1 MNRRHFLLLT
11 AVALAA
17 CGKKAPKHSALPR
30 GSAVLALGDSLT
42 YGYGANPTE
51 SYPARLAE
59 LTGWTVT
66 NGGVSGDT
74 SAQSAQALA
83 RLPELLREHTPRL
96 VIISIGGNDFLRRQ
110 PENETRTNIR
120 AIIQAC
126 KAAGAETL
134 LVGVPGVGVGA
145 ALGYP
150 GDHPLYADLAKAEN
164 VPYYANGWSQILG
177 EDALKSDQIHPN
189 AAGYAEFARGL
200 TAYLKENG
208 WLR

>member
-11 AVALAA
+11 AAALAA

-74 SAQSAQALA
+74 SAQALA

-177 EDALKSDQIHPN
+177 KDALKSDQIHPN
-189 AAGYAEFARGL
+189 AAGYDTFARGL
-200 TAYLKENG
+200 AAYLKESG

>member
-1 MNRRHFLLLT
+1 MNRRLFLLL
-11 AVALAA
+11 AAAALAA
-17 CGKKAPKHSALPR
+17 CGKKTAKHAALPR

-42 YGYGANPTE
+42 YGQGANPSE
-51 SYPARLAE
+51 SSPARLAAIS
-59 LTGWTVT
+59 GWNIT
-66 NGGVSGDT
+66 NGGISGDT
-74 SAQSAQALA
+74 SAQALA
-83 RLPELLREHTPRL
+83 RLPELLRAHAPRL
-96 VIISIGGNDFLRRQ
+96 VIISIGGNDFLRRL
-110 PENETRTNIR
+110 PENETRANIR

-134 LVGVPGVGVGA
+134 LVGVPSVGVGA

-150 GDHPLYADLAKAEN
+150 GAPPLYADLAKAEN

-177 EDALKSDQIHPN
+177 KDALKSDQIHPN

>member
-11 AVALAA
+11 AALLTA

-59 LTGWTVT
+59 LTGWAIT

-74 SAQSAQALA
+74 SAQALA
-83 RLPELLREHTPRL
+83 RLPELLREHTPHL

-110 PENETRTNIR
+110 PESETRANIR

-177 EDALKSDQIHPN
+177 KDALKSDQIHPN

>member
-11 AVALAA
+11 AAALAA
-17 CGKKAPKHSALPR
+17 CGKKTAKHAALPR

-74 SAQSAQALA
+74 SAQALA
-83 RLPELLREHTPRL
+83 RLPELLREHTPHL

-177 EDALKSDQIHPN
+177 KDALKSDQIHPN

>member
-11 AVALAA
+11 AAALAA
-17 CGKKAPKHSALPR
+17 CGKKTAKHAALPR
-30 GSAVLALGDSLT
+30 GTAVLALGDSLT
-42 YGYGANPTE
+42 YGYGASPAE
-51 SYPARLAE
+51 SYPARLAT
-59 LTGWTVT
+59 LSGWSIT

-74 SAQSAQALA
+74 SAQALA

-126 KAAGAETL
+126 KAAGAEVI
-134 LVGVPGVGVGA
+134 LVGVPGIGVGA

-150 GDHPLYADLAKAEN
+150 GDHPLYAELAKAEN
-164 VPYYANGWSQILG
+164 IPYYQGGWAKILG
-177 EDALKSDQIHPN
+177 NESLKSDQVHPN
-189 AAGYAEFARGL
+189 AAGYEAFARDF
-200 TAYLKENG
+200 AAWLKENG

>member
-11 AVALAA
+11 AALLTA
-17 CGKKAPKHSALPR
+17 CSKKAPKHNALPR

-42 YGYGANPTE
+42 YGYGANPAE

-74 SAQSAQALA
+74 SAQALA

-110 PENETRTNIR
+110 PENETRANIR

-126 KAAGAETL
+126 KAAGAEVI
-134 LVGVPGVGVGA
+134 LVGVPGIGVGA

-150 GDHPLYADLAKAEN
+150 GDHPLYAELAKAEN
-164 VPYYANGWSQILG
+164 IPYYQGGWAKILG
-177 EDALKSDQIHPN
+177 NESLKSDQVHPN
-189 AAGYAEFARGL
+189 AAGYEAFARDF
-200 TAYLKENG
+200 AAWLKENG

>member
-11 AVALAA
+11 AAALAA
-17 CGKKAPKHSALPR
+17 CGKKAPKHNALPR

-59 LTGWTVT
+59 LTGWAIT

-74 SAQSAQALA
+74 SAQALA
-83 RLPELLREHTPRL
+83 RLPGLLREHTPHL

-110 PENETRTNIR
+110 PENETRANIR

-164 VPYYANGWSQILG
+164 IPYYANGWSQILG
-177 EDALKSDQIHPN
+177 KDTLKSDQIHPN

>member
-11 AVALAA
+11 AAALAA

-59 LTGWTVT
+59 LTGWAIT

-74 SAQSAQALA
+74 SAQALA
-83 RLPELLREHTPRL
+83 RLPALLREHTPHL

-164 VPYYANGWSQILG
+164 IPYYANGWSQILG
-177 EDALKSDQIHPN
+177 KDALKSDQIHPN
-189 AAGYAEFARGL
+189 AAGYDTFARGL
-200 TAYLKENG
+200 AAYLKESG

>member
-11 AVALAA
+11 AAALAA
-17 CGKKAPKHSALPR
+17 CGKKAPKHNALPR

-59 LTGWTVT
+59 LTGWTIT

-74 SAQSAQALA
+74 SAQALA

-177 EDALKSDQIHPN
+177 KNALKSDQIHPN

>member
-11 AVALAA
+11 AALLTA

-59 LTGWTVT
+59 LTGWAIT

-74 SAQSAQALA
+74 SAQALA
-83 RLPELLREHTPRL
+83 RLPELLREHTPHL

-164 VPYYANGWSQILG
+164 IPDYANGWSQILG
-177 EDALKSDQIHPN
+177 KDALKSDQIHPN

>member
-11 AVALAA
+11 AAALAA
-17 CGKKAPKHSALPR
+17 CGKKNPKHNALPR

-74 SAQSAQALA
+74 SAQALA

-126 KAAGAETL
+126 KAAGAKTL

-177 EDALKSDQIHPN
+177 KDALKSDQIHPN

>member
-1 MNRRHFLLLT
+1 MNRRHFLILT
-11 AVALAA
+11 AAAFAA
-17 CGKKAPKHSALPR
+17 CGKKAPKHNALPR

-59 LTGWTVT
+59 LTGWAIT

-74 SAQSAQALA
+74 SAQALA

-177 EDALKSDQIHPN
+177 KDALKSDQIHPN
-189 AAGYAEFARGL
+189 AAGYDTFARGL
-200 TAYLKENG
+200 AAYLKENG

>member
-11 AVALAA
+11 AAALAA

-59 LTGWTVT
+59 LTGWAIT

-74 SAQSAQALA
+74 STQALA

-126 KAAGAETL
+126 KAAGAEVI
-134 LVGVPGVGVGA
+134 LVGVPGIGVGA

-150 GDHPLYADLAKAEN
+150 GDHPLYAELAKAEN
-164 VPYYANGWSQILG
+164 IPYYQGGWAKILG
-177 EDALKSDQIHPN
+177 NESLKSDQVHPN

>member
-74 SAQSAQALA
+74 SAQALA

>member
-11 AVALAA
+11 AAALAA
-17 CGKKAPKHSALPR
+17 CGKKAPKHNALPR

-59 LTGWTVT
+59 LTGWAIT

-74 SAQSAQALA
+74 SAQALA
-83 RLPELLREHTPRL
+83 RLPELLREHTPHL
-96 VIISIGGNDFLRRQ
+96 VIISIGGNDFLHRQ

-177 EDALKSDQIHPN
+177 KDALKSDQIHPN

>member
-11 AVALAA
+11 AAALAA

-59 LTGWTVT
+59 LTGWAIT

-74 SAQSAQALA
+74 SAQALA

-164 VPYYANGWSQILG
+164 VPYYANGWSQILSK
-177 EDALKSDQIHPN
+177 DALKSDQIHPN

>member
-1 MNRRHFLLLT
+1 MKNLLLPLLT
-11 AVALAA
+11 AALLTA

-30 GSAVLALGDSLT
+30 GSAVLAFGDSLT
-42 YGYGANPTE
+42 YGYGTNPTE

-74 SAQSAQALA
+74 SAQALA

-177 EDALKSDQIHPN
+177 KDALKSDQIHPN

>member
-11 AVALAA
+11 AAALAA
-17 CGKKAPKHSALPR
+17 CGKKNPKHNALPR

-59 LTGWTVT
+59 LTGWAIT

-74 SAQSAQALA
+74 SAQALA

-177 EDALKSDQIHPN
+177 KDALKSDQIHPN
-189 AAGYAEFARGL
+189 AAGYDTFARGL
-200 TAYLKENG
+200 AAYLKENG

>member
-11 AVALAA
+11 AAALAA

-74 SAQSAQALA
+74 SAQALA

-164 VPYYANGWSQILG
+164 VPYYAIGWSQILG
-177 EDALKSDQIHPN
+177 KDALKSDQIHPN

>member
-1 MNRRHFLLLT
+1 MNRRHFLILT
-11 AVALAA
+11 AAALAA
-17 CGKKAPKHSALPR
+17 CGKKAPKHNALPR

-59 LTGWTVT
+59 LTGWAIT

-74 SAQSAQALA
+74 SAQALA

-177 EDALKSDQIHPN
+177 KDALKSDQIHPN

>member
-17 CGKKAPKHSALPR
+17 CGKKAPKHNALPR

-74 SAQSAQALA
+74 SAQALA

-177 EDALKSDQIHPN
+177 KDALKSDQIHPN

>member
-1 MNRRHFLLLT
+1 MNRRHFLILT
-11 AVALAA
+11 AAALAA
-17 CGKKAPKHSALPR
+17 CGKKSPKHNALPR

-42 YGYGANPTE
+42 YGYGANPAE

-74 SAQSAQALA
+74 SAQALA
-83 RLPELLREHTPRL
+83 RLPELLREHTPHL

-110 PENETRTNIR
+110 PENETRANIR

-126 KAAGAETL
+126 KAADAEAI
-134 LVGVPGVGVGA
+134 LVGVPGIGVGA

-150 GDHPLYADLAKAEN
+150 GDHPLYAELAKAEN
-164 VPYYANGWSQILG
+164 VPYYQGGWAKILG
-177 EDALKSDQIHPN
+177 NESLKSDQVHPN
-189 AAGYAEFARGL
+189 AAGYEAFARDF
-200 TAYLKENG
+200 AAWLKENG

>member
-11 AVALAA
+11 AAALAA
-17 CGKKAPKHSALPR
+17 CGKKAPKHNALPR

-59 LTGWTVT
+59 LTGWAIS

-74 SAQSAQALA
+74 SAQALA

-177 EDALKSDQIHPN
+177 KDALKSDQIHPN

>member
-11 AVALAA
+11 AAALAA
-17 CGKKAPKHSALPR
+17 CGKKNPKHNALPR

-59 LTGWTVT
+59 LTGWAIT

-74 SAQSAQALA
+74 SAQALA

-177 EDALKSDQIHPN
+177 KDALKSDQIHPN

>member
-11 AVALAA
+11 AALLTA

-74 SAQSAQALA
+74 SAQALA
-83 RLPELLREHTPRL
+83 RLPELLREHTPHL

-150 GDHPLYADLAKAEN
+150 GDPPLYADLAKAEN

-177 EDALKSDQIHPN
+177 KDALKSDQIHPN

-200 TAYLKENG
+200 AAYLKENG

>member
-1 MNRRHFLLLT
+1 MNRRHFRLLT
-11 AVALAA
+11 AVLLTA

-59 LTGWTVT
+59 LTGWAIT

-74 SAQSAQALA
+74 SAQALA
-83 RLPELLREHTPRL
+83 RLPELLREHTPHL

-177 EDALKSDQIHPN
+177 KDALKSDQIHPN

>member
-11 AVALAA
+11 AAALAA
-17 CGKKAPKHSALPR
+17 CGKKPPKHNALPR

-74 SAQSAQALA
+74 SAQALA

-134 LVGVPGVGVGA
+134 LVGVPGVGIGA

-150 GDHPLYADLAKAEN
+150 GDQPLYADLAKAEN

-177 EDALKSDQIHPN
+177 KDALKSDQIHPN

>member
-11 AVALAA
+11 AAALAA
-17 CGKKAPKHSALPR
+17 CGKKSPKHNALPR

-42 YGYGANPTE
+42 YGYGANPAE

-74 SAQSAQALA
+74 SAQALA
-83 RLPELLREHTPRL
+83 RLPELLREHTPHL

-110 PENETRTNIR
+110 PENETRANIR

-177 EDALKSDQIHPN
+177 KDALKSDQIHPN
-189 AAGYAEFARGL
+189 AAGYDTFARGL

>member
-11 AVALAA
+11 AAALAA

-30 GSAVLALGDSLT
+30 GSAVLALGASLP

-59 LTGWTVT
+59 LTGWAIT

-74 SAQSAQALA
+74 SAQALA

-177 EDALKSDQIHPN
+177 KDALKSDQIHPN

>member
-11 AVALAA
+11 AAALAA
-17 CGKKAPKHSALPR
+17 CGKKAPKHNALPR

-74 SAQSAQALA
+74 SAQALA

-177 EDALKSDQIHPN
+177 KDALKSDQIHPN

>member
-11 AVALAA
+11 AAALAA

-51 SYPARLAE
+51 SYPARRAE
-59 LTGWTVT
+59 LTGWAIT

-74 SAQSAQALA
+74 SAQALA

-177 EDALKSDQIHPN
+177 KDALKSDQIHPN

>member
-11 AVALAA
+11 AALLTA

-74 SAQSAQALA
+74 SAQALA
-83 RLPELLREHTPRL
+83 RLPELLREHTPHL

-126 KAAGAETL
+126 KAAGAEVI
-134 LVGVPGVGVGA
+134 LVGAPGIGVGA

-150 GDHPLYADLAKAEN
+150 GDHPLYAELAKAEN
-164 VPYYANGWSQILG
+164 IPYYQGGWAKILG
-177 EDALKSDQIHPN
+177 NESLKSDQVHPN
-189 AAGYAEFARGL
+189 AAGYKAFARDF
-200 TAYLKENG
+200 AAWLKENG

>member
-74 SAQSAQALA
+74 SAQALA

-189 AAGYAEFARGL
+189 AAGYDTFARGL
-200 TAYLKENG
+200 AAYLKENG

>member
-11 AVALAA
+11 AAALAA

-74 SAQSAQALA
+74 SAQALA

-164 VPYYANGWSQILG
+164 VPYYDNGWSQILG
-177 EDALKSDQIHPN
+177 KDALKSDQIHPN